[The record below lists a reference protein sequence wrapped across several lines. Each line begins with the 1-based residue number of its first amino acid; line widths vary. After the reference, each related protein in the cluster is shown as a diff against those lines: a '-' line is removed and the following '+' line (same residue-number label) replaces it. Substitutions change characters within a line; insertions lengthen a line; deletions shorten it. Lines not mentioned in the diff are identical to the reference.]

1 MPEYIIKQRVDTPSN
16 WTAANPVLADRELG
30 WIEDGTSVLKVKM
43 GDGVTLF
50 NDLPILTGPTGPVGP
65 EPPLA
70 TPTSKGSV
78 PAGGQPGQV
87 FGVSPDGSTY
97 GFYAINL
104 VSSPSY
110 QKEGSRFIEPY
121 ALSRNGL
128 VIKAGTYIKIGTGSS
143 VIAFYTDVDYNLP
156 NVVDFLD
163 TGSALSPGK
172 DYYVYLCLQAGNTFT
187 FRVSMNATFPNG
199 FTADNSRKIGG
210 FHSLCLAV
218 GAIAGHKLSGYLTA
232 DILPASIW
240 DLSFRAANQNE
251 GSVYDSNLDYWP
263 HIYLQSGTGTGTR
276 SAFGGTVTRT
286 RQQLDHVE
294 DMFRVGKRL
303 LTDTEFMS
311 SMEGSNQETNI
322 FGSVQPETTG
332 GHTDTAGR
340 RMISDIGC
348 EDGVGAYWQ
357 WLQEVCNLVTS
368 VDAVNT
374 YKSGYTDNGA
384 YRGGNPKVAISITDS
399 RVPGF
404 TWIQRNNE
412 TKGQTYNLTGLL
424 AGGYWGHGAA
434 CGSRTRLAYN
444 SRLICYVSVGAR
456 GAANTLRS

>member
-16 WTAANPVLADRELG
+16 WAAANPILADRELG
-30 WIEDGTSVLKVKM
+30 WINDSTSVLKVKM
-43 GDGVTLF
+43 GDGVTHF
-50 NDLPILTGPTGPVGP
+50 NDLPVLTGPMGPVGP

-110 QKEGSRFIEPY
+110 QKEGSKFIEPY

-128 VIKAGTYIKIGTGSS
+128 VIKAGTYIKIGAGSS
-143 VIAFYTDVDYNLP
+143 AIAFYTDVDYNLP

-172 DYYVYLCLQAGNTFT
+172 DYYVYLCLQADNTFT
-187 FRVSMNATFPNG
+187 FRISLNATFPNG

-232 DILPASIW
+232 NILPASIW
-240 DLSFRAANQNE
+240 DLSFRAVNQNE
-251 GSVYDSNLDYWP
+251 GSVYDANLDYWP

-276 SAFGGTVTRT
+276 SAFGGTVTHT
-286 RQQLDHVE
+286 RQQLDHIQ
-294 DMFRVGKRL
+294 DMFRIGKRL
-303 LTDTEFMS
+303 LTDTEFAS

-322 FGSVQPETTG
+322 FGSVQPGTAG

-340 RMISDIGC
+340 RRMISGIGC
-348 EDGVGAYWQ
+348 EDGVGAYLQ
-357 WLQEVCNLVTS
+357 WLQEIANMVYS
-368 VDAVNT
+368 SGAVNT
-374 YKSGYTDNGA
+374 YLSGATDNGT
-384 YRGGNPKVAISITDS
+384 YRGGNPKTNFTVSNDRI
-399 RVPGF
+399 PGF
-404 TWIQRNNE
+404 TWAQRSTD
-412 TKGQTYNLTGLL
+412 TKGQQYSTIGLF
-424 AGGYWGHGAA
+424 AGGYWGSGAS
-434 CGSRTRLAYN
+434 CGSRTRNANN
-444 SRLICYVSVGAR
+444 SRLNCNVNIGAR
-456 GAANTLRS
+456 GYAGA

>member
-1 MPEYIIKQRVDTPSN
+1 MPEYIIKQRVDTSSN
-16 WTAANPVLADRELG
+16 WAAANPILADRELG
-30 WIEDGTSVLKVKM
+30 WINDGTSVLKVKM
-43 GDGVTLF
+43 GDGITHF
-50 NDLPILTGPTGPVGP
+50 NDLPILTGPMGPVGP

-70 TPTSKGSV
+70 TPTNKGSV

-87 FGVSPDGSTY
+87 FSVSPDGSTY
-97 GFYAINL
+97 GFYAVNL

-110 QKEGSRFIEPY
+110 QKEGSKFIEPY

-143 VIAFYTDVDYNLP
+143 AIAFYTDVDYNLP

-163 TGSALSPGK
+163 TGSTLSPGK
-172 DYYVYLCLQAGNTFT
+172 DYYVYLCLQADSTFT
-187 FRVSMNATFPNG
+187 FRVSLNATFPNG

-240 DLSFRAANQNE
+240 DLSFRAVNQNE
-251 GSVYDSNLDYWP
+251 GSVYDANLDYWP

-276 SAFGGTVTRT
+276 SAFGGTVTHT
-286 RQQLDHVE
+286 RQQLDHIE

-303 LTDTEFMS
+303 LTDTEFAS

-322 FGSVQPETTG
+322 FGGVQPGTTG

-357 WLQEVCNLVTS
+357 WLQEITYMVYS
-368 VDAVNT
+368 SGAVNT
-374 YKSGYTDNGA
+374 YQSGAVDNGT
-384 YRGGNPKVAISITDS
+384 YRGGSPKTNFTVSNDRIS
-399 RVPGF
+399 GF
-404 TWIQRNNE
+404 TWAQRSTD
-412 TKGQTYNLTGLL
+412 TKGQQYNTIGLI
-424 AGGYWGHGAA
+424 AGGSWGDGAL
-434 CGSRTRLAYN
+434 CGSRTRHAN
-444 SRLICYVSVGAR
+444 SSRLFCYVTLGAR